1 MPHISAASWRDVLYG
16 LGYMH
21 GLDRP
26 TQMLFAR
33 AIAQG
38 RSAELIRDRAEL
50 AEADRFFRQAGLY
63 LRIQEE
69 SRALDP
75 VVLGDVTAYCDGVN
89 DGIRDAG
96 RSLPMWAT
104 GFRPSPWDEQ
114 SVLLIGNLLS
124 YGGLAV
130 GQQQN
135 ERLILELIHAG
146 VDDDLLREL
155 FSPHLDGAD
164 FNLLRQVKFSS
175 QLSDEAL
182 ELIADLPRLAGSNA
196 WAISPSR
203 SASGKALLASDPHLE
218 INRLPAIWYEAVLR
232 WGEHYLLGATLP
244 GCPLFAVAR
253 TERLAWGVTYMKG
266 DTSDYFIED
275 CRPGGATGWQYRRG
289 DDWRDFAL
297 RHETILHKSGQA
309 ENLRVYSSPQ
319 GTLDVDPEPT
329 GPGLYLATAWTGND
343 PGAGRSM
350 ATWVQVIGCGDVAS
364 AMDLVRECAQ
374 PTLCWVMADRDGHIG
389 LQGCGW
395 FPERREGNDGL
406 LPVPAWD
413 ERNHWQGRLPT
424 ALLPRIY
431 DPPEGFVA
439 TANENINSPD
449 GPKFITLPL
458 PDYRKR
464 RIVERLRQLPAA
476 TLTDMQ
482 QLQYDVV
489 SLQASRVLDILLP
502 ALASAEL
509 IPRERAEPSTPSPLK
524 GDGLPAV
531 SLSNGGECEEAPTN
545 LPSSKATAFLHNL
558 TTRLANWDCSY
569 HAGSLEATMF
579 ARLYRNVLLEIFGQ
593 VPRRAGGGGIGWRRM
608 LYLSSRAGFSTMVLT
623 AIDRLLER
631 ETSLWWEG
639 RDKRELIR
647 RAAARLADEPEEPWG
662 EMNAFHFANRFFP
675 GERVG
680 RALGFHSRKMPMPG
694 CYATPFQGHLLTT
707 AKRETSFAPS
717 YHFVTDLGTDE
728 AWTNLPGGPSESRFS
743 PFYKSDIIRWQTG
756 VYKRLSG
763 REA

>member
-1 MPHISAASWRDVLYG
+1 MRPLSLRHARRSLSTARDEHGVPHITAPTWRDALYG

-21 GLDRP
+21 GVDRP

-33 AIAQG
+33 AIALG

-50 AEADRFFRQAGLY
+50 AETDRFFRQAGLF
-63 LRIQEE
+63 LRVEE
-69 SRALDP
+69 ETRSLDP
-75 VVLGDVTAYCDGVN
+75 VVLGDVSAYCEGVN
-89 DGIRDAG
+89 DGMRDSG

-114 SVLLIGNLLS
+114 SVLLIGNLLN

-155 FSPHLDGAD
+155 FSPELDQAD
-164 FNLLRQVKFSS
+164 FDLLRKVKISS

-182 ELIADLPRLAGSNA
+182 ELITDLPRLAGSNA
-196 WAISPSR
+196 WAVAPSR
-203 SASGKALLASDPHLE
+203 SATGSAILASDPHLE

-232 WGEHYLLGATLP
+232 WGDHYVLGATLP

-275 CRPGGATGWQYRRG
+275 CRPGGKTGWQYRRG
-289 DDWRDFAL
+289 ETWHDFWL
-297 RHETILHKSGQA
+297 REETIQHKGAAA
-309 ENLRVYSSPQ
+309 ETVRVYSSPQ

-343 PGAGRSM
+343 SGSGRSM
-350 ATWVQVIGCGDVAS
+350 ATWVQVIGCQDAAT

-374 PTLCWVMADRDGHIG
+374 PTLCWVLADRDGHIG

-395 FPERREGNDGL
+395 FPKRQEGNSGL

-424 ALLPRIY
+424 TLLPRIY

-439 TANENINSPD
+439 TANENINPPGGPD
-449 GPKFITLPL
+449 FVTLPL
-458 PDYRKR
+458 PSHRKR
-464 RIVERLRQLPAA
+464 RIVERLSQLPKA
-476 TLTDMQ
+476 TVSDMQ
-482 QLQYDVV
+482 LLQYDVV
-489 SLQASRVLDILLP
+489 SLQARRLLEIFLP
-502 ALASAEL
+502 ALDG
-509 IPRERAEPSTPSPLK
+509 TPIK
-524 GDGLPAV
+524 
-531 SLSNGGECEEAPTN
+531 
-545 LPSSKATAFLHNL
+545 
-558 TTRLANWDCSY
+558 TRLANWDCSY
-569 HAGSLEATMF
+569 HAGSLEATLF
-579 ARLYRNVLLEIFGQ
+579 ARLYRNVLLEVFGQ
-593 VPRRAGGGGIGWRRM
+593 APNRDGPGGGIGWRRM

-623 AIDRLLER
+623 VIDRLLER
-631 ETSLWWEG
+631 ETSLWWRD
-639 RDKRELIR
+639 RDKAELIR
-647 RAAARLADEPEEPWG
+647 RASARLVAETDQPWG
-662 EMNAFHFANRFFP
+662 EVNAFHFANRFFP
-675 GERVG
+675 AERVG
-680 RALGFHSRKMPMPG
+680 RVLGFHSRKMPMPG

-717 YHFVTDLGTDE
+717 YHFVTDLATNE

-743 PFYKSDIIRWQTG
+743 QFYKNDIIRWQSG
-756 VYKRLSG
+756 IYKRLNG
-763 REA
+763 RVGV